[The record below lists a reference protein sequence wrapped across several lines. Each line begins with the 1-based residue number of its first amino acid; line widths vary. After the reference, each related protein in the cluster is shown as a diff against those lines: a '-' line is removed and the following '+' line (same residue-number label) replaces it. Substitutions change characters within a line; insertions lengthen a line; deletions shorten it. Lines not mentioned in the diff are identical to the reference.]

1 MTIPWIELAIYG
13 LACFRLS
20 VLLSEDDG
28 PGHLMLKLRSLLK
41 REAKQHKAVRK
52 TYVHEGIECLRCS
65 SIWIAAPV
73 ASYAISR
80 DSYAEWARLV
90 GDGFLLWMA
99 LSGIAVLLNRI
110 PKA

>member
-1 MTIPWIELAIYG
+1 MTLTWLQLAIYG

-28 PGHLMLKLRSLLK
+28 PGHLMLKLRALLK
-41 REAKQHKAVRK
+41 REAKEHKAVRK

-65 SIWIAAPV
+65 SVWIAFPV
-73 ASYAISR
+73 AVYPFIR
-80 DSYAEWARLV
+80 DRLHE
-90 GDGFLLWMA
+90 DIRLCADIWLLWWA

-110 PKA
+110 PKQ